1 MSRAGR
7 LTPFSYVILALV
19 GRDGAGPHDI
29 VRMMREGAIF
39 WTTSESH
46 YYAEPRRL
54 AELGF
59 LQART
64 EPGRTR
70 PRTHYELT
78 DAGREAL
85 TAWLAEPAAMPRV
98 QNECIVKLLA
108 ADFSDDATIAASLA
122 GVRAGIERAYQ
133 DLEEMER
140 RALEIPHRTRY
151 LRLIDDYARRS
162 LDAQRE
168 WLDAVQEELGGSGA
182 AERPHRERHEDQQ
195 QADQPGERPERRAE
209 RVAVADRQRAGGVDD
224 QRHRVDVGER
234 AHDARH
240 GVGGDERR
248 GGEHEREDPD
258 EPDRLR
264 GLGVAHG
271 QPDAGADP
279 REHVGEG
286 EHERERQRHVV
297 DRLGWGGSRRRP
309 RAAASRT
316 SVSALIARSAA
327 VRPTSTAER
336 AIGSERKRSTTPALM
351 SSVRPRPVVSA
362 PKIAVMTMIPGIR
375 KST

>member
-1 MSRAGR
+1 MSRTGR

-19 GRDGAGPHDI
+19 GRGGAGPHDI

-54 AELGF
+54 ATLGF
-59 LQART
+59 LQSRT

-98 QNECIVKLLA
+98 QNECVVKLLA

-122 GVRAGIERAYQ
+122 GVRVGIQRAYQ

-140 RALEIPHRTRY
+140 RALQIPHRTRY

-168 WLDAVQEELGGSGA
+168 WLDAVQEELERQPSDADGA
-182 AERPHRERHEDQQ
+182 AERAEPRGGARRERRE
-195 QADQPGERPERRAE
+195 PGP
-209 RVAVADRQRAGGVDD
+209 
-224 QRHRVDVGER
+224 
-234 AHDARH
+234 
-240 GVGGDERR
+240 
-248 GGEHEREDPD
+248 
-258 EPDRLR
+258 
-264 GLGVAHG
+264 
-271 QPDAGADP
+271 
-279 REHVGEG
+279 
-286 EHERERQRHVV
+286 
-297 DRLGWGGSRRRP
+297 
-309 RAAASRT
+309 
-316 SVSALIARSAA
+316 
-327 VRPTSTAER
+327 
-336 AIGSERKRSTTPALM
+336 
-351 SSVRPRPVVSA
+351 
-362 PKIAVMTMIPGIR
+362 
-375 KST
+375 

>member
-29 VRMMREGAIF
+29 VRMMREGALF

-54 AELGF
+54 AALGF

-98 QNECIVKLLA
+98 QNESLIKLLA
-108 ADFSDDATIAASLA
+108 ADFSDDATIASSLE
-122 GVRAGIERAYQ
+122 GVRAGIQRAYEE
-133 DLEEMER
+133 LEAMER

-168 WLDAVQEELGGSGA
+168 WLDAVQEEL
-182 AERPHRERHEDQQ
+182 
-195 QADQPGERPERRAE
+195 
-209 RVAVADRQRAGGVDD
+209 
-224 QRHRVDVGER
+224 
-234 AHDARH
+234 
-240 GVGGDERR
+240 
-248 GGEHEREDPD
+248 
-258 EPDRLR
+258 
-264 GLGVAHG
+264 
-271 QPDAGADP
+271 
-279 REHVGEG
+279 
-286 EHERERQRHVV
+286 ERQ
-297 DRLGWGGSRRRP
+297 
-309 RAAASRT
+309 
-316 SVSALIARSAA
+316 
-327 VRPTSTAER
+327 
-336 AIGSERKRSTTPALM
+336 
-351 SSVRPRPVVSA
+351 
-362 PKIAVMTMIPGIR
+362 
-375 KST
+375 

>member
-19 GRDGAGPHDI
+19 GRGGAGPHDI

-54 AELGF
+54 ATLGF

-98 QNECIVKLLA
+98 QNECMVKLLA

-122 GVRAGIERAYQ
+122 GVRVGIERAYEN
-133 DLEEMER
+133 LEKMEW
-140 RALEIPHRTRY
+140 RALQIPHRTRY
-151 LRLIDDYARRS
+151 LRLIDDYALRS

-168 WLDAVQEELGGSGA
+168 WLDAVQEDL
-182 AERPHRERHEDQQ
+182 
-195 QADQPGERPERRAE
+195 
-209 RVAVADRQRAGGVDD
+209 
-224 QRHRVDVGER
+224 
-234 AHDARH
+234 
-240 GVGGDERR
+240 
-248 GGEHEREDPD
+248 
-258 EPDRLR
+258 
-264 GLGVAHG
+264 
-271 QPDAGADP
+271 
-279 REHVGEG
+279 
-286 EHERERQRHVV
+286 ERQQ
-297 DRLGWGGSRRRP
+297 
-309 RAAASRT
+309 
-316 SVSALIARSAA
+316 
-327 VRPTSTAER
+327 
-336 AIGSERKRSTTPALM
+336 
-351 SSVRPRPVVSA
+351 
-362 PKIAVMTMIPGIR
+362 
-375 KST
+375 